1 MKFSELLDEYLTLR
15 GHMQREDYTSRN
27 PYIMLQLDQQRI
39 QELEQ
44 QLDEIVEG
52 VNRAEKT

>member
-15 GHMQREDYTSRN
+15 EEMNTGEYYHRN
-27 PYIMLQLDQQRI
+27 SIPNRQYDQQHC
-39 QELEQ
+39 LYLLQ

-52 VNRAEKT
+52 VNRAEET